1 MEAFAY
7 GEMKIS
13 RSEFW
18 GMTPREFWNA
28 CDGHND
34 KTQRNYQTSWEQTRW
49 LATIQANSF
58 RSGNKTIQP
67 SDLLKFPWES
77 EAIDR
82 HEEIKKIK
90 EYRKWLEQ

>member
-7 GEMKIS
+7 GEIKIS

-28 CDGHND
+28 CDGHNKKKEKD
-34 KTQRNYQTSWEQTRW
+34 YQIRWEQTRW
-49 LATIQANSF
+49 QAAVQVNSF
-58 RSGNKTIQP
+58 TKKTIQP
-67 SDLLKFPWES
+67 QDLLKFPWES

-82 HEEIKKIK
+82 SEEIKKIK